1 MKKCLLLFSCL
12 VLFTAGCEEA
22 ASKEPPTAKKTE
34 AQEVE
39 SSAKEVFMK
48 NVTANPVDLNIVSQA
63 VDPVSCGGSETMVA
77 PSFVTDEFI
86 YFNGHD
92 GERGVSWIKEL
103 SRKSGACEQIY
114 EGEGIGNLT
123 GYGDSLY
130 FSSYDITKGSNVDWE
145 IRELDL
151 KNRKVS
157 VVTNGSSMNDTQP
170 PAVEATGAGISWIE
184 YETAGTT
191 VTSKLFE
198 MDGSSK
204 EAELKKTGTL
214 DEAGEQDGEF
224 FALQQGS
231 GPEGILL
238 YKSLFK
244 DGQKEMELSLVKEDD
259 KSRALLEEDGILGF
273 AASNKHVAYTATGYF
288 KAQNLEKTQPTWI
301 YRVDPQLT
309 FDAPVFLS
317 EDLVMFRYSMNQLF
331 LADLAKGEVYPL
343 TGFERLVS
351 KPVMHNGLVSY
362 AYVAGD
368 ESLFFDVLEL
378 KK

>member
-1 MKKCLLLFSCL
+1 MKKFMLLFFCL
-12 VLFTAGCEEA
+12 VFFTAGCEEA
-22 ASKEPPTAKKTE
+22 VSKEPPTAKKAE

-39 SSAKEVFMK
+39 SAEKEVFMK
-48 NVTANPVDLNIVSQA
+48 NVTANPVDLDIVSQA
-63 VDPVSCGGSETMVA
+63 VDLVSCGGSETMIA

-92 GERGVSWIKEL
+92 GERGVSWIKEM
-103 SRKSGACEQIY
+103 SRKSGECEQIY

-123 GYGDSLY
+123 GYGENLY
-130 FSSYDITKGSNVDWE
+130 FSSYDITKGSNVEWE

-151 KNRKVS
+151 KTRNVS
-157 VVTNGSSMNDTQP
+157 VVTKGSSMNDTQP
-170 PAVEATGAGISWIE
+170 PAVEATDAGISWIE

-198 MDGSSK
+198 MYGSTK

-214 DEAGEQDGEF
+214 DESGERNGGF

-238 YKSLFK
+238 YKSVFK
-244 DGQKEMELSLVKEDD
+244 DGQKEMDISLVKEGD
-259 KSRALLEEDGILGF
+259 KSRSLLEEDGILGF
-273 AASNKHVAYTATGYF
+273 AASTEHFAYTATGYF
-288 KAQNLEKTQPTWI
+288 KAQNLEKTEPTWI

-309 FDAPVFLS
+309 FDAPVFLD
-317 EDLVMFRYSMNQLF
+317 EDLVIFRYSMNQLF

-343 TGFERLVS
+343 TGFEKLVS

-368 ESLFFDVLEL
+368 ESLIFDVLKL